1 MNKSCFVAK
10 KEERKKER
18 KKKKQFN
25 SGSKVWLNISPC
37 KICNW
42 PTSLWKDVHHHSVQ
56 FCSVAQS
63 CLTLFNPWTAARQ
76 AFLSITNTQ
85 SLLKLMSIKLVM
97 TFNHLI
103 LYRPLL
109 LTPSIFPSLS
119 VFSNE
124 SALCIRWP
132 KSWRFS
138 FSISPS
144 NEYSGLISS
153 SLVIGKHKSNP
164 QDTISHLLP
173 GLLLFSHFLARPC
186 GIWNLSSPTMSPAL
200 AGWSLNHW
208 TIREVPRWLFE
219 EMENIQLDMWEM
231 FFQSCTYMCM
241 LSCFSCV
248 RLCNLWTVAYQ
259 YPLSMGFFSQEYQSG
274 LPSHTPGDLSDSG
287 WNPHLLCLLH

>member
-219 EMENIQLDMWEM
+219 EMENSKYQQWCGASFYLLGFAYSEYFKRHVIMCSHMWHFVSS
-231 FFQSCTYMCM
+231 FFH
-241 LSCFSCV
+241 LACFQVSSIHLVTCFNIS
-248 RLCNLWTVAYQ
+248 LHFTTQQ
-259 YPLSMGFFSQEYQSG
+259 YSILRI
-274 LPSHTPGDLSDSG
+274 
-287 WNPHLLCLLH
+287 